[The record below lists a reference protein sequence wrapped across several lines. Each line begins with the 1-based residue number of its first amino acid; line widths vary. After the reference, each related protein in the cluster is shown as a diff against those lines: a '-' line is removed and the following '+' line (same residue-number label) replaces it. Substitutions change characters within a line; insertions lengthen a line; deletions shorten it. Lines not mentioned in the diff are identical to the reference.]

1 MNRFRGS
8 LALFALVLAVA
19 VPTALAGSLPGSW
32 RRLTPAPVSVD
43 GYLTSAWTGTQ
54 LVVFG
59 RRQMTKLDARGAPY
73 VVKSVD
79 VAAAYTPATSRWRKL
94 SPFPGPK
101 GAFEGSYGAVWTG
114 KEVLVW
120 GAFDYQAYN
129 PATNRWR
136 LLPRRPGIESA
147 GGLDVWTGREL
158 IGWGG
163 GCCGDAFSS
172 GVAYN
177 PATNRW
183 RNVAASPLAG
193 SQRPVGAWDVREL
206 VLLVS
211 NLNPDGK
218 PWPARLARAAAYNP
232 QTNAWRR
239 LAPLPGG
246 QAANAVWDGHE
257 VLVLTAGGATFAL
270 DPAANRWRRLAR
282 MPSTRRGAAAVWA
295 GSRLLVWGG
304 TRGPGLAYDPSA
316 NRWSTFAQGPLQ
328 ARSQSA
334 VAWTGRSL
342 LVWGGQPLKGSKPL
356 ADGAA
361 FSPARP

>member
-1 MNRFRGS
+1 M
-8 LALFALVLAVA
+8 
-19 VPTALAGSLPGSW
+19 TALAKAVVVALVVATPSAGTWRLLP
-32 RRLTPAPVSVD
+32 RAPVVPDS
-43 GYLTSAWTGTQ
+43 YLTSAWTGKQ
-54 LVVFG
+54 LIVFG
-59 RRQMTKLDARGAPY
+59 RRQVTKRDARGNPY
-73 VVKSVD
+73 TVRSFD
-79 VAAAYTPATSRWRKL
+79 VAAAYTPTTGRWRKL
-94 SPFPGPK
+94 SPRPGPT
-101 GAFEGSYGAVWTG
+101 GAYEGRYSAVWTG

-136 LLPRRPGIESA
+136 LLRRPPGIGAA

-163 GCCGDAFSS
+163 GCCGDAFSN

-183 RNVAASPLAG
+183 RNLAASPLAG
-193 SQRPVGAWDVREL
+193 SQHPVGAWTGREL

-211 NLNPDGK
+211 NLNPNGK
-218 PWPARLARAAAYNP
+218 PWPARLARAAAYDPARN
-232 QTNAWRR
+232 TWRR

-246 QAANAVWDGHE
+246 QAVSAVWDGRE
-257 VLVLTAGGATFAL
+257 VLVLTVGGAAFAL

-282 MPSTRRGAAAVWA
+282 MPSPRVGGVAFWT

-304 TRGPGLAYDPSA
+304 ARGPGLAYDPSA
-316 NRWSTFAQGPLQ
+316 NRWSTFARGPL
-328 ARSQSA
+328 APRSQPA
-334 VAWTGRSL
+334 AAWTGRSL
-342 LVWGGQPLKGSKPL
+342 LVWGGQPLEAGKPL

-361 FSPARP
+361 FTPSEP